1 MFAGVNTFAG
11 VNAFAGVIAF
21 VGRSERMIPRGIRN
35 LSRLQARKR
44 IEFMSVAEQNG
55 VANGHGELRWPD
67 LRQRVS
73 RRVVRRSLATLWPE
87 CEADGSPLRWGAAV
101 ACGGHLPA
109 VIEALAKVAAARKPP
124 RGCDLGEAAE
134 RFIAG
139 LRSNTPATDLL
150 AEAVAWSYALPE
162 LAIAEFAAIP
172 ERLWWVLL
180 GELQTLHRSASEQA
194 AAESIDR
201 LIAAGEIGAVLSW
214 RLADLPSCEGLRVAA
229 HEAIADWYDAGPYA
243 VAAALSGGGRF
254 ARLALASALRSKRL
268 AARQNRRV
276 GTKRKSTAY
285 ELATR
290 VTALTRADGSCS
302 LQNAELVGSGRAP
315 SPTAK
320 RASANASDDL
330 SRSGLLAI
338 AAVEVGEPALR
349 TATEAI
355 LGREKS
361 HGRLAWKV
369 ELPEPGWS
377 DEKAKLAVMLPEWD
391 VRRGRVAIDYAG
403 TTARIEISNGKRPF
417 ASGQWTACVRQK
429 SQPLEPTSDWS
440 DVCWYS
446 DDDVHYLELEQ
457 SFLAGVKIQR
467 QIMLLRDDGCL
478 MLADAVIGSDTGAP
492 LEYVGQLPLVSTAHI
507 EEERE
512 TRELTVVD
520 GKPRA
525 VVYPLGLNEWRMGP
539 APGTLRT
546 VDAELSGNAEDKE
559 AAGLVLESR
568 MRGIGRLYSAL
579 WFDFDRKRMS
589 CERTWRQLTIAE
601 SLRLLQP
608 HEAAGYR
615 IQAGDDQWLVYR
627 SLSGQRNRTLLGKN
641 LVSDFFCGRFN
652 SSDGFVEELIAVDDQ
667 PN

>member
-1 MFAGVNTFAG
+1 
-11 VNAFAGVIAF
+11 
-21 VGRSERMIPRGIRN
+21 
-35 LSRLQARKR
+35 
-44 IEFMSVAEQNG
+44 MSVAEQNG
-55 VANGHGELRWPD
+55 VANGHGELRWPE

-73 RRVVRRSLATLWPE
+73 RRVVRRNLATLWPE
-87 CEADGSPLRWGAAV
+87 CEPDGSPLRWGAAV
-101 ACGGHLPA
+101 ACGGHLPQ
-109 VIEALAKVAAARKPP
+109 VVEALAKISAGRKPP
-124 RGCDLGEAAE
+124 RGFDLDEAAE
-134 RFIAG
+134 RFIDIVRRNP
-139 LRSNTPATDLL
+139 LATESL

-162 LAIAEFAAIP
+162 LAISEPPAIS
-172 ERLWWVLL
+172 ERLWWMVL
-180 GELQTLHRSASEQA
+180 GELQALHRSASEQA

-214 RLADLPSCEGLRVAA
+214 RLSDLPSCDGLRVAA

-243 VAAALSGGGRF
+243 VAAALSGGGRW
-254 ARLALASALRSKRL
+254 ARLALASALRSRRL

-276 GTKRKSTAY
+276 GTKRKNAAH

-302 LQNAELVGSGRAP
+302 LQNLEPANTERAGSGRAGSSERP
-315 SPTAK
+315 A
-320 RASANASDDL
+320 DDL

-361 HGRLAWKV
+361 RGRLAWKV

-377 DEKAKLAVMLPEWD
+377 EERARLAVMLPEWD
-391 VRRGRVAIDYAG
+391 VRRGRVAIDYSG
-403 TTARIEISNGKRPF
+403 TTSRIEISSGKRPLI
-417 ASGQWTACVRQK
+417 AGVWTAELLQNGQRV
-429 SQPLEPTSDWS
+429 EATSDWS

-457 SFLAGVKIQR
+457 SFAGGVKVQR
-467 QIMLLRDDGCL
+467 QIMLLRDDACL
-478 MLADAVIGSDTGAP
+478 MLADAVIGSDTAAP
-492 LEYVGQLPLVSTAHI
+492 LEYVSHLPLVSTAHV

-512 TRELTVVD
+512 TRELTIVD

-539 APGTLRT
+539 APGTLRA
-546 VDAELSGNAEDKE
+546 VDAEVSSDTEAKE
-559 AAGLVLESR
+559 AAGLRIESR
-568 MRGIGRLYSAL
+568 MRGMGRLYSAL

-589 CERTWRQLTIAE
+589 LDRTWRQLTVAE

-652 SSDGFVEELIAVDDQ
+652 GSDGFVEELIAVDDQ
-667 PN
+667 PS